1 MKLSMRLF
9 KRRHRSGKLVWYIE
23 ITRGRRYS
31 TGCEV
36 GKDDAEACR
45 LFNLPRKDYQA
56 GKLAFLADRPSRMPL
71 SDFAAEYL
79 EHGRRTNKA
88 RGTLTKDEQA
98 LRYFLNFAGPQI
110 RLSDINRRLVESW
123 LASLDMKPVSR
134 NTYFR
139 HFKAAL
145 SKAVDWD
152 YLKRNPCR
160 GVKQLRD
167 QEPPPRSL
175 TVQEIEALLA
185 AEEDS
190 RCRTLWRFYLATG
203 CRRAEALQIRRED
216 IDPERQVILLRR
228 TKTKRGRYLPITP
241 EVAAILKEIPV
252 QVGRLWP
259 WKPDTVTHHF
269 RHTAQTAGLQARL
282 HDLRHT
288 YGTNQAAQG
297 LAPWILKTLMG
308 HPDLKTTQRCV
319 HLSPAD
325 LSTEK
330 NGLL

>member
-9 KRRHRSGKLVWYIE
+9 KRRHRSGKFFWYIE
-23 ITRGRRYS
+23 IKRGRRYS

-36 GKDDAEACR
+36 GKDDAEAHR
-45 LFNLPRKDYQA
+45 LFNKARKEYLA
-56 GKLAFLADRPSRMPL
+56 GKLSFLTDSPSRML
-71 SDFAAEYL
+71 LADFAQEYL
-79 EHGRRTNKA
+79 DHGRRTNKA
-88 RGTLTKDEQA
+88 RATLTKDEQA
-98 LRYFLNFAGPQI
+98 LRYFLNFAGSQI
-110 RLSDINRRLVESW
+110 RLSEINRRLVESW

-152 YLKRNPCR
+152 YLKRNPCQ

-190 RCRTLWRFYLATG
+190 RYRTLWRFYLATG

-216 IDPERQVILLRR
+216 IDLERQVILLRR
-228 TKTKRGRYLPITP
+228 TKTKRGRYLPIIP
-241 EVAAILKEIPV
+241 EVAEILEEIPV

-259 WKPDTVTHHF
+259 WQPDTVTHHF
-269 RHTAQTAGLQARL
+269 RITAQTAGIQARL

-288 YGTNQAAQG
+288 YGTHQAGQG
-297 LAPWILKTLMG
+297 MAPWILKTLMG
-308 HPDLKTTQRCV
+308 HSDLKTTQRYV

-325 LSTEK
+325 LATGK
-330 NGLL
+330 NGV